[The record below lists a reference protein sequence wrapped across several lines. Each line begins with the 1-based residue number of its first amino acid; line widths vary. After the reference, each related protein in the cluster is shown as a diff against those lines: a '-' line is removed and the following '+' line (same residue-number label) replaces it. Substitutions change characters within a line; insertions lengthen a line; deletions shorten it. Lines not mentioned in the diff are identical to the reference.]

1 MLKMVTTVKMV
12 RHTYT
17 SRSTLLA
24 LVLSLCFGRCS
35 GNVVA
40 GSIISRPPFS
50 WETLP
55 VFFHSANSSGSVW
68 SDAAAKQITR
78 FSMATFEK
86 AYGMRLP
93 NGSTRSE
100 EVAGPEACRLIQ
112 AATPTGKTPP
122 ATFFYL
128 NSVIDWPFNRD
139 LHSLMVSNPTWRVTN
154 TNGAA
159 VMVRGQF
166 GYNMTNDAM
175 RARWVK
181 ECVDAVKQGCTGCFI
196 DQANMNE
203 YFPGV
208 SQAALADY
216 NKAHRQSFK
225 DLSDA
230 LSPTGNYAL
239 FNHLAVPQSRGL
251 HAQAMMIEDFVGS
264 ENCIARLQTTVARG
278 YIIEARAGHF
288 VDCGPNA
295 LDTSSLAAFLIGAG
309 NFSYY
314 HCATTWSSDPEWPNV
329 RDAWLDWLPAYD
341 IPLGEPLTPGA
352 KGKDGIWR
360 RSFRSGT
367 RVSFDPS
374 TLNGTIAWGAGVTYT
389 GHPVANQTLADIIK
403 TKGCAWES
411 MLHEEMYD

>member
-1 MLKMVTTVKMV
+1 MRHILHAVVFSIYV
-12 RHTYT
+12 RQ
-17 SRSTLLA
+17 
-24 LVLSLCFGRCS
+24 CS
-35 GNVVA
+35 GNMVA
-40 GSIISRPPFS
+40 GSSSGRPPFS
-50 WETLP
+50 WDTLP
-55 VFFHSANSSGSVW
+55 VFFHGANGSGSVW

-78 FSMATFEK
+78 FSMATIEK
-86 AYGMRLP
+86 SYGMRLP

-100 EVAGPEACRLIQ
+100 EIAGPEACRLIQ
-112 AATPTGKTPP
+112 SATPAGKAPP

-128 NSVIDWPFNRD
+128 NSVIDWPFNEQ
-139 LHSLMVSNPTWRVTN
+139 LHSLMVTNPTWRVTN
-154 TNGAA
+154 KHGAP

-203 YFPGV
+203 GFPGV
-208 SQAALADY
+208 SKAALEAY
-216 NKAHRQSFK
+216 NEAHRQSFK
-225 DLSDA
+225 ELSDA

-264 ENCIARLQTTVARG
+264 ENCIVKLQTTVDRG
-278 YIIEARAGHF
+278 YTIQARAGRF
-288 VDCGPNA
+288 VDCGANA

-314 HCATTWSSDPEWPNV
+314 HCAATWGSDPGWPSV

-341 IPLGEPLTPGA
+341 FALGEPLAPGT

-360 RSFRSGT
+360 RTFQSGT
-367 RVSFDPS
+367 RASFDPVA
-374 TLNGTIAWGAGVTYT
+374 LNGSIAWASGVTYA
-389 GHPVANQTLADIIK
+389 GQPVTNQTLATIIK
-403 TKGCAWES
+403 SKGCGWES
-411 MLHEEMYD
+411 MMHEDLYY